1 MGARSSFMVKKINY
15 LKKILGKRMVVIK
28 DHTKNIYFYATI
40 SNVIDESNVEII
52 NSNGD
57 KETVSI
63 FDLRSPSQDY

>member
-28 DHTKNIYFYATI
+28 VHTKNIYFYATI